1 MTDLVESDRI
11 RKSVGKEKTF
21 LDDLKSEEE
30 VTQSLRQI
38 ANLTFAALKK
48 NQKHGKTVVLKIRY
62 NDFSTFTRR
71 KTFPNYIQDADEL
84 FVIALRIFEEEGSL
98 TKGVRLLG
106 ITVTN
111 LDSLLFENIP
121 LPLWIKQNKMNKKE
135 NSDVNKT

>member
-1 MTDLVESDRI
+1 M
-11 RKSVGKEKTF
+11 
-21 LDDLKSEEE
+21 
-30 VTQSLRQI
+30 RQI